1 MNAVFLNYDKAGLD
15 AQYNLR
21 AAVKDA
27 VEHLGECARRS
38 GIARAQLNP
47 QLDVPYGPTHAERAN
62 IFAAPKAGAPILVF
76 IHGGYWQRLDKNDFD
91 YVAEPFAAAGAA
103 VVNVNYALAPRVTM
117 DEIVR
122 QVRAAI
128 AWVWREAKR
137 FNGDPARIHVAGHS
151 AGGHLTAMAAL
162 TGWEGFAPGL
172 PADAVKSAV
181 AISGLY
187 ELEPVRHTYLN
198 DALKL
203 DAAAA
208 RRNSPALFARKG
220 GAPLA
225 LVVGAGETQEFL
237 RQQRDFAAVLAK
249 AGAAGVEAHE
259 IAGRHHFDVIQDLAA
274 PGAKLHALMRTRMGL

>member
-1 MNAVFLNYDKAGLD
+1 MTNLFLDYDKAGLD

-27 VEHLGECARRS
+27 IEHMGECARRS
-38 GIARAQLNP
+38 GIVRAQLNP
-47 QLDVPYGPTHAERAN
+47 QLDVPYGPTHGERAN
-62 IFAAPKAGAPILVF
+62 VFPAAKPGAPVFVF

-91 YVAEPFAAAGAA
+91 YIAAPFAAAGAA

-122 QVRAAI
+122 EVRAAI
-128 AWVWREAKR
+128 AWVWREAKG
-137 FNGDPARIHVAGHS
+137 FNGDPARIHIAGHS

-162 TGWEGFAPGL
+162 TDWAGFAPGL
-172 PADAVKSAV
+172 PAGIVTSAL

-187 ELEPVRHTYLN
+187 ELEPVRLTYLN

-208 RRNSPALFARKG
+208 RRNSPALFIRKG
-220 GAPLA
+220 AAPLA
-225 LVVGAGETQEFL
+225 LAVGAGETPEFL
-237 RQQRDFAAVLAK
+237 RQQRDFAAALAK
-249 AGAAGVEAHE
+249 AGAPAEAHE
-259 IAGRHHFDVIQDLAA
+259 IANRHHFDVIHDLAE
-274 PGAKLHALMRTRMGL
+274 PGTKLHSLMRSRLGL

>member
-1 MNAVFLNYDKAGLD
+1 MTKLFLDYDKAGID

-38 GIARAQLNP
+38 GILRASVNV
-47 QLDVPYGPTHAERAN
+47 QLDVPYGPSHAERAN
-62 IFAAPKAGAPILVF
+62 VFPAAQAGAPILVF

-91 YVAEPFAAAGAA
+91 YVAAPFLAAGAA
-103 VVNVNYALAPRVTM
+103 VVNVNYALAPRVAV

-128 AWVWREAKR
+128 AWTWREAKSV
-137 FNGDPARIHVAGHS
+137 NGDAARIHVTGHS

-162 TGWEGFAPGL
+162 TEWEGFAPGL
-172 PADAVKSAV
+172 PANVVKSAL

-208 RRNSPALFARKG
+208 RRNSPALFIRKG
-220 GAPLA
+220 AAPLA
-225 LVVGAGETQEFL
+225 LAVGADETKEFL
-237 RQQRDFAAVLAK
+237 RQQRDFATALAK
-249 AGAAGVEAHE
+249 AGAAPSDALE
-259 IAGRHHFDVIQDLAA
+259 IAGRHHFDVIHDLAA
-274 PGAKLHALMRTRMGL
+274 PGTALHALMRARMGL

>member
-1 MNAVFLNYDKAGLD
+1 MTKLFRDYDKAGLD

-27 VEHLGECARRS
+27 VDHLGECARRS
-38 GIARAQLNP
+38 GIFRAKSAM
-47 QLDVPYGPTHAERAN
+47 QLDVPYGPAHGERAN
-62 IFAAPKAGAPILVF
+62 VYAAPKSGAPVLVF

-91 YVAEPFAAAGAA
+91 YVAEPFVAAGAA
-103 VVNVNYALAPRVTM
+103 VVNVNYTLAPRVAM

-128 AWVWREAKR
+128 AWTWREAES
-137 FNGDPARIHVAGHS
+137 FNGDPARICVTGHS

-162 TGWEGFAPGL
+162 TPWEGFAPGL
-172 PADAVKSAV
+172 PPNVVRGAI

-187 ELEPVRHTYLN
+187 DLEPVRHTYLN

-208 RRNSPALFARKG
+208 RRNSPTLFVRKG
-220 GAPLA
+220 AAPLA
-225 LVVGAGETQEFL
+225 LAVGADETQEFL
-237 RQQRDFAAVLAK
+237 RQQRDFAKTLAK
-249 AGAAGVEAHE
+249 AGDAPEAVE
-259 IAGRHHFDVIQDLAA
+259 IAGRHHFDVIHDLAT
-274 PGAKLHALMRTRMGL
+274 PGTDLHALMRSRMGL

>member
-1 MNAVFLNYDKAGLD
+1 MTKLFLNYDKAGLD

-38 GIARAQLNP
+38 GVFRSKAAVQV
-47 QLDVPYGPTHAERAN
+47 DVPYGPAHGERVN
-62 IFAAPKAGAPILVF
+62 VYAAPKAGAPVLVF

-91 YVAEPFAAAGAA
+91 YIAEPFVAAGAA
-103 VVNVNYALAPRVTM
+103 VVNVNYTLAPRATM

-128 AWVWREAKR
+128 AWTWREANS
-137 FNGDPARIHVAGHS
+137 FNGDPARIHVTGHS

-162 TGWEGFAPGL
+162 TQWEGFAPGL
-172 PADAVKSAV
+172 PPSVVRSAV
-181 AISGLY
+181 AISGLF
-187 ELEPVRHTYLN
+187 ELEPLRHTYLN

-208 RRNSPALFARKG
+208 RRNSPALFVRKG
-220 GAPLA
+220 AAPLA
-225 LVVGAGETQEFL
+225 LAVGAGETQEFL
-237 RQQRDFAAVLAK
+237 RQQRDFAK
-249 AGAAGVEAHE
+249 ALAGVGDTPEAVE
-259 IAGRHHFDVIQDLAA
+259 IAGRHHFDVIHDLAE
-274 PGAKLHALMRTRMGL
+274 PGTKLHTMMRTRMGL

>member
-1 MNAVFLNYDKAGLD
+1 MTKLFLDYDKAGLD

-27 VEHLGECARRS
+27 VDHLGECARRS
-38 GIARAQLNP
+38 GVFRAKTAV
-47 QLDVPYGPTHAERAN
+47 QLDVPYGPSHGERVN
-62 IFAAPKAGAPILVF
+62 LYPAPKAGAPVLVF

-91 YVAEPFAAAGAA
+91 YVAEPFVAAGAA
-103 VVNVNYALAPRVTM
+103 VVNVNYTLAPRAAM

-128 AWVWREAKR
+128 AWTWREAKS
-137 FNGDPARIHVAGHS
+137 FNGDPARIHVTGHS

-162 TGWEGFAPGL
+162 TPWEGFAPGL
-172 PADAVKSAV
+172 PANVIKSAV

-198 DALKL
+198 DALRL

-208 RRNSPALFARKG
+208 RRNSPALFVRKG
-220 GAPLA
+220 LAPLA
-225 LVVGAGETQEFL
+225 LAVGADETREFL
-237 RQQRDFAAVLAK
+237 RQQRDFAKTLADAGGASEAVE
-249 AGAAGVEAHE
+249 V
-259 IAGRHHFDVIQDLAA
+259 AGRHHFDVIHDLAE
-274 PGAKLHALMRTRMGL
+274 PGTKLHGMLRTRMGL

>member
-1 MNAVFLNYDKAGLD
+1 MSKLFLDYDRAGLD

-21 AAVKDA
+21 VAVKDA
-27 VEHLGECARRS
+27 VAHLGECARRS
-38 GIARAQLNP
+38 GIVRAELDP
-47 QLDVPYGPTHAERAN
+47 RLDVPYGPSHAERAN
-62 IFAAPKAGAPILVF
+62 VFPAARPGAPVFVF

-91 YVAEPFAAAGAA
+91 YVAAPFVAAGAA
-103 VVNVNYALAPRVTM
+103 VVNVDYALAPRVAM

-128 AWVWREAKR
+128 AWTWREAAG

-151 AGGHLTAMAAL
+151 AGGHLAAMAAL
-162 TGWEGFAPGL
+162 TDWAGFAPGL
-172 PADAVKSAV
+172 PAGLVKSAT

-208 RRNSPALFARKG
+208 RRNSPVIHIGKHA
-220 GAPLA
+220 APMA
-225 LVVGAGETQEFL
+225 LVVGADETPEFL
-237 RQQRDFAAVLAK
+237 RQQRHFAEALA
-249 AGAAGVEAHE
+249 AAGVAAEAVE
-259 IAGRHHFDVIQDLAA
+259 VPRRHHFDVIHDLAE
-274 PGAKLHALMRTRMGL
+274 PGTRLHGLVRARLGV

>member
-1 MNAVFLNYDKAGLD
+1 MTKLFLDYDRAGLD

-38 GIARAQLNP
+38 GVFRAKSAV
-47 QLDVPYGPTHAERAN
+47 QLDVPYGPSHGERVN
-62 IFAAPKAGAPILVF
+62 LYAAPKAGAPVLVF

-91 YVAEPFAAAGAA
+91 YIAEPFVATGAA
-103 VVNVNYALAPRVTM
+103 VVNVNYTLAPRVTM

-128 AWVWREAKR
+128 AWTWREAKG

-162 TGWEGFAPGL
+162 TTWDGFAPGL
-172 PADAVKSAV
+172 PADVVKSAL

-187 ELEPVRHTYLN
+187 ELEPLRFTYLN

-208 RRNSPALFARKG
+208 RRNGPAPFVRKG
-220 GAPLA
+220 AAPLA
-225 LVVGAGETQEFL
+225 LAVGADETQEFL
-237 RQQRDFAAVLAK
+237 RQQRDFAKALA
-249 AGAAGVEAHE
+249 AAGPPPEAVE
-259 IAGRHHFDVIQDLAA
+259 IAGRHHFDVIHDLAD
-274 PGAKLHALMRTRMGL
+274 PGTKLHAIMRAQMGT

>member
-1 MNAVFLNYDKAGLD
+1 MSKLFLDYDKAGLD

-27 VEHLGECARRS
+27 IQHLGECARRS
-38 GIARAQLNP
+38 GVFRANASVQV
-47 QLDVPYGPTHAERAN
+47 DVPYGPQHGERAN
-62 IFAAPKAGAPILVF
+62 VYAAPKAGAPVLVF

-91 YVAEPFAAAGAA
+91 YVVEPFVSAGAA
-103 VVNVNYALAPRVTM
+103 VVNVDYTLAPRATM

-128 AWVWREAKR
+128 AWTWREAKS
-137 FNGDPARIHVAGHS
+137 FNGDPARIHVTGHS

-162 TGWEGFAPGL
+162 TEWEGFAPGL
-172 PADAVKSAV
+172 PADVVKSAI

-187 ELEPVRHTYLN
+187 ELEPIRHTYLN

-208 RRNSPALFARKG
+208 RRNSPALFVRKG

-225 LVVGAGETQEFL
+225 LVVGADETQEFL
-237 RQQRDFAAVLAK
+237 RQQRDFAKALAK
-249 AGAAGVEAHE
+249 AGAPPDAVE
-259 IAGRHHFDVIQDLAA
+259 IAGRHHFDVIHDLGA
-274 PGAKLHALMRTRMGL
+274 PGAKLHGMMRARMGL

>member
-1 MNAVFLNYDKAGLD
+1 MTKLFLDYDKAGLD

-38 GIARAQLNP
+38 GVFRAKAAV
-47 QLDVPYGPTHAERAN
+47 QLDVPYGPSHGERVN
-62 IFAAPKAGAPILVF
+62 LYPAPRAGAPVLVF

-91 YVAEPFAAAGAA
+91 YVAEPFVAAGAA
-103 VVNVNYALAPRVTM
+103 VVNVNYTLAPRAAM

-128 AWVWREAKR
+128 AWTWREAKS
-137 FNGDPARIHVAGHS
+137 FNGDPKRIHVTGHS

-162 TGWEGFAPGL
+162 TEWDGFAPGL
-172 PADAVKSAV
+172 PRDVVKSAL
-181 AISGLY
+181 AISGIY

-208 RRNSPALFARKG
+208 RRNSPALFVRKG
-220 GAPLA
+220 AALA
-225 LVVGAGETQEFL
+225 LAVGADETREFL
-237 RQQRDFAAVLAK
+237 RQQRDFAKALAEE
-249 AGAAGVEAHE
+249 GAAPETVE
-259 IAGRHHFDVIQDLAA
+259 IAARHHFDVIHDLAQ
-274 PGAKLHALMRTRMGL
+274 PGTKLHAIMRARMGL

>member
-1 MNAVFLNYDKAGLD
+1 MTKLFLDYDKAGLD

-38 GIARAQLNP
+38 GVFRAKTNVQV
-47 QLDVPYGPTHAERAN
+47 DVPYGPQHGERAN
-62 IFAAPKAGAPILVF
+62 IYAAPKAGAPVLVF

-91 YVAEPFAAAGAA
+91 YVAAPFVEAGAA
-103 VVNVNYALAPRVTM
+103 VVNVNYTLAPRATM

-122 QVRAAI
+122 QVRGAI
-128 AWVWREAKR
+128 AWTWREAKI
-137 FNGDPARIHVAGHS
+137 FNGDPARIHVTGHS

-162 TGWEGFAPGL
+162 TEWEGFAPGL
-172 PADAVKSAV
+172 PANVVKSAL

-208 RRNSPALFARKG
+208 RRNSPALFVRKG
-220 GAPLA
+220 AAPLA
-225 LVVGAGETQEFL
+225 LAVGAGETQEFL
-237 RQQRDFAAVLAK
+237 RQQRDFAKALAK
-249 AGAAGVEAHE
+249 AGAAPEAHE
-259 IAGRHHFDVIQDLAA
+259 IAGRHHFDVIHDLAE
-274 PGAKLHALMRTRMGL
+274 PGAKLHALMRARMGL

>member
-1 MNAVFLNYDKAGLD
+1 MTKLFLDYDKAGLD

-38 GIARAQLNP
+38 GLFRANVNVQV
-47 QLDVPYGPTHAERAN
+47 DVPYGPTHGERAN
-62 IFAAPKAGAPILVF
+62 VYAAAKPGAPILVF

-91 YVAEPFAAAGAA
+91 YIAAPFVAAGAA
-103 VVNVNYALAPRVTM
+103 AVNVNYTLAPRAAM

-128 AWVWREAKR
+128 AWTWREAKS
-137 FNGDPARIHVAGHS
+137 FNGDPQRIHVAGHS

-162 TGWEGFAPGL
+162 TEWEAFAPGV
-172 PADAVKSAV
+172 PAGIVKSAV

-187 ELEPVRHTYLN
+187 ELEPIRHTYLN

-208 RRNSPALFARKG
+208 RRNSPSLFVRKG
-220 GAPLA
+220 AAPLTLA
-225 LVVGAGETQEFL
+225 VGADETQEFL
-237 RQQRDFAAVLAK
+237 RQQRDFAKTLAK
-249 AGAAGVEAHE
+249 AGAAVETHE
-259 IAGRHHFDVIQDLAA
+259 IAGRHHFDVIHDLGE
-274 PGAKLHALMRTRMGL
+274 PGAKLHALMRAHMAL

>member
-1 MNAVFLNYDKAGLD
+1 MTKLFLDYDKAGLD

-27 VEHLGECARRS
+27 LDHLGECARRS
-38 GIARAQLNP
+38 GVFRATTNVQV
-47 QLDVPYGPTHAERAN
+47 DVPYGPAHGERAN
-62 IFAAPKAGAPILVF
+62 VYAAPKADAPILVF

-91 YVAEPFAAAGAA
+91 YVAAPFVTAGAA
-103 VVNVNYALAPRVTM
+103 VVNVNYTLAPRATI

-128 AWVWREAKR
+128 AWTWREAKS

-162 TGWEGFAPGL
+162 TRWEGFAPGL
-172 PADAVKSAV
+172 PPDVVKSAV

-198 DALKL
+198 DTLKL

-208 RRNSPALFARKG
+208 RRNSPALFVRKDA
-220 GAPLA
+220 APLA
-225 LVVGAGETQEFL
+225 LAVGSGETPEFL
-237 RQQRDFAAVLAK
+237 RQQRDFAKALAK
-249 AGAAGVEAHE
+249 AGAASEAVE
-259 IAGRHHFDVIQDLAA
+259 IAGRHHFDVIHDLAE
-274 PGAKLHALMRTRMGL
+274 PGTKLHSTLRARLGL

>member
-1 MNAVFLNYDKAGLD
+1 MTKLFLDYDKAGLD

-27 VEHLGECARRS
+27 VDHLAECARRS
-38 GIARAQLNP
+38 AVLRATANVQV
-47 QLDVPYGPTHAERAN
+47 DVPYGPAHGERAN
-62 IFAAPKAGAPILVF
+62 VYAAPTAGAPVLVF

-91 YVAEPFAAAGAA
+91 YVASPFLSAGAA
-103 VVNVNYALAPRVTM
+103 VVNVNYTLAPRVAM

-128 AWVWREAKR
+128 AWTWREAKS

-162 TGWEGFAPGL
+162 TDWAGFAPGL
-172 PADAVKSAV
+172 PPRIVKSAL

-187 ELEPVRHTYLN
+187 ELEPIRHTYLN

-208 RRNSPALFARKG
+208 RRNSPALFVRKD

-225 LVVGAGETQEFL
+225 LAVGADETPEFL
-237 RQQRDFAAVLAK
+237 RQQRDFEKALAA
-249 AGAAGVEAHE
+249 AGAAVEALE
-259 IAGRHHFDVIQDLAA
+259 IAGRHHFDVIHDLADPA
-274 PGAKLHALMRTRMGL
+274 TKLHGLMRARMGL

>member
-1 MNAVFLNYDKAGLD
+1 MTKLFLDYDKAGLD

-27 VEHLGECARRS
+27 VQHLGECARRS
-38 GIARAQLNP
+38 GIARAELNP
-47 QLDVPYGPTHAERAN
+47 QVDVPYGPTHGERAN
-62 IFAAPKAGAPILVF
+62 VFAAAKPGAPVLVF

-91 YVAEPFAAAGAA
+91 YLAAPFAAAGAA
-103 VVNVNYALAPRVTM
+103 FVNVNYALAPRAAM

-128 AWVWREAKR
+128 AWVWREAKS

-162 TGWEGFAPGL
+162 TDWAGVAPGL
-172 PADAVKSAV
+172 PANVVRSAV
-181 AISGLY
+181 AISGVY
-187 ELEPVRHTYLN
+187 ELEPIRHTYLN

-208 RRNSPALFARKG
+208 RRNSPTLFIRRG
-220 GAPLA
+220 GAQLA
-225 LVVGAGETQEFL
+225 LAVGADETHEFL
-237 RQQRDFAAVLAK
+237 RQQRDFAKALAQ
-249 AGAAGVEAHE
+249 AGVDAEAVE
-259 IAGRHHFDVIQDLAA
+259 IAKRHHFDVIHDLAA
-274 PGAKLHALMRTRMGL
+274 PGAKLHALMRARIGL

>member
-1 MNAVFLNYDKAGLD
+1 MTKLFLDYDKAGLD

-38 GIARAQLNP
+38 GVFRAGVNVQV
-47 QLDVPYGPTHAERAN
+47 DVPYGPAHGERVN
-62 IFAAPKAGAPILVF
+62 IFPAAKAGAPILVF

-91 YVAEPFAAAGAA
+91 YIAAPFVAAGAA
-103 VVNVNYALAPRVTM
+103 VVNVNYTLAPRAAM

-128 AWVWREAKR
+128 AWTWREAKS
-137 FNGDPARIHVAGHS
+137 FNGDAARIHVSGHS

-162 TGWEGFAPGL
+162 TEWEGFAPGL
-172 PADAVKSAV
+172 PANVVKSAV

-208 RRNSPALFARKG
+208 RRNSPALFVRKG
-220 GAPLA
+220 AAPLA
-225 LVVGAGETQEFL
+225 LAVGADETREFL
-237 RQQRDFAAVLAK
+237 RQQRDFAAALAK
-249 AGAAGVEAHE
+249 AGAAPTATLE
-259 IAGRHHFDVIQDLAA
+259 IPGRHHFDVIHDLAE
-274 PGAKLHALMRTRMGL
+274 PGATLHALLRARMGF

>member
-1 MNAVFLNYDKAGLD
+1 MSKLFLDYDKAGLD
-15 AQYNLR
+15 AQYKLR

-38 GIARAQLNP
+38 GIVRAQLNP
-47 QLDVPYGPTHAERAN
+47 LLDVPYGPSHAERAN
-62 IFAAPKAGAPILVF
+62 VFPAAKASAPILVF

-91 YVAEPFAAAGAA
+91 YVAAPFAAAGAA
-103 VVNVNYALAPRVTM
+103 VVNVNYALAPRVAM

-128 AWVWREAKR
+128 AWVWREGR
-137 FNGDPARIHVAGHS
+137 SFNGDPARIHVTGHS

-162 TGWEGFAPGL
+162 TAWDGFAPGL
-172 PADAVKSAV
+172 PADAVKSGL

-187 ELEPVRHTYLN
+187 ELEPIRHTYLN

-208 RRNSPALFARKG
+208 RRNSPALFLRKG
-220 GAPLA
+220 AAPLA
-225 LVVGAGETQEFL
+225 LAVGADETLEFL
-237 RQQRDFAAVLAK
+237 RQQRDFAAALAK
-249 AGAAGVEAHE
+249 AGAAPGESLE
-259 IAGRHHFDVIQDLAA
+259 IAGRHHFDIIHDLAE
-274 PGAKLHALMRTRMGL
+274 PGTKLHALMRARLGL

>member
-1 MNAVFLNYDKAGLD
+1 MTKLFLDYDRAGLD

-38 GIARAQLNP
+38 GVFRAKAAV
-47 QLDVPYGPTHAERAN
+47 QLDVPYGPSHGERVN
-62 IFAAPKAGAPILVF
+62 LYPAAKSGAPVLVF

-91 YVAEPFAAAGAA
+91 YVVEPFVAVGAA
-103 VVNVNYALAPRVTM
+103 VVNVNYTLAPRATM

-128 AWVWREAKR
+128 AWTWREAKS
-137 FNGDPARIHVAGHS
+137 FNGDPARIHVTGHS

-162 TGWEGFAPGL
+162 TPWEGFAPGL
-172 PADAVKSAV
+172 PANVVKSAV

-187 ELEPVRHTYLN
+187 ELDPVRHTYLN

-208 RRNSPALFARKG
+208 RRNSPALFVRKG
-220 GAPLA
+220 AAPLGLA
-225 LVVGAGETQEFL
+225 VGAGETQEFL
-237 RQQRDFAAVLAK
+237 RQQRDFAKVLET
-249 AGAAGVEAHE
+249 AGGAPETVE
-259 IAGRHHFDVIQDLAA
+259 IVGRHHFDVIHDLAD
-274 PGAKLHALMRTRMGL
+274 PGTKLHGMLRARMGL

>member
-1 MNAVFLNYDKAGLD
+1 MTKLFLDYDKAGLD

-38 GIARAQLNP
+38 GVFRATSNVQV
-47 QLDVPYGPTHAERAN
+47 DVPFGPAQGERAN
-62 IFAAPKAGAPILVF
+62 IYAAPKAGAPLLVF

-91 YVAEPFAAAGAA
+91 YVAAPFVAAGAA
-103 VVNVNYALAPRVTM
+103 VVNVNYTLAPRVAM

-128 AWVWREAKR
+128 AWTWREAKS
-137 FNGDPARIHVAGHS
+137 FNGDPARIHVTGHS

-162 TGWEGFAPGL
+162 TEWEGSAPGL
-172 PADAVKSAV
+172 PANVVKSAL

-187 ELEPVRHTYLN
+187 ELEPIRHTYLN

-203 DAAAA
+203 DSAAA
-208 RRNSPALFARKG
+208 RRNSPALFVRKG
-220 GAPLA
+220 TSPLA
-225 LVVGAGETQEFL
+225 LAVGAGETQEFL
-237 RQQRDFAAVLAK
+237 RQQRDFAKTLVQ
-249 AGAAGVEAHE
+249 AGVASEAHE
-259 IAGRHHFDVIQDLAA
+259 IAGRHHFDVIHDLAA
-274 PGAKLHALMRTRMGL
+274 PGAKLHALMRARMGL